1 MATLPAADAEAT
13 LAARSSARM
22 TSTVRA
28 PDGSVDPTA
37 KTVAST
43 GPDAAEAFPVGCWA
57 AGASVVGTRTTL
69 SPGCKVVTGIWACFT
84 DTPTSAL
91 PGPGTSTPVTDRGV
105 RREPACRSAAA
116 CCPTRDDTSAQRTGF
131 NAGSFTTS
139 TCTRSADVT
148 TSPHDTS

>member
-13 LAARSSARM
+13 FAARSSARM

-43 GPDAAEAFPVGCWA
+43 GPDPAEAFAVGCWA
-57 AGASVVGTRTTL
+57 VGVSAVATRTTL

-91 PGPGTSTPVTDRGV
+91 PGPGTSAPVTDRV
-105 RREPACRSAAA
+105 VSREPACRSAAA
-116 CCPTRDDTSAQRTGF
+116 YCPTRDDTSAQRTGS

-139 TCTRSADVT
+139 TCTRSAEVT